1 VNSIFFT
8 RNHISQA
15 DSMSNAPLVP
25 LTGTPGNAAPLP
37 LIDEMDL
44 SIQCN
49 PAFLRS
55 TVSKIVNSQAAATNS
70 RLPLGLVCKPM
81 AGDVG
86 TDNDGECLSH
96 AYSLDGVAASS
107 WALLGGLPVLLCCFL
122 CISTCLYTCD
132 VDTTLQRSRWW
143 TSARRASCAA
153 SGAAPTSTRTSPGP
167 TTGADGGTLRAVP

>member
-1 VNSIFFT
+1 
-8 RNHISQA
+8 
-15 DSMSNAPLVP
+15 MSNAPLVP

-86 TDNDGECLSH
+86 TDNDGECL
-96 AYSLDGVAASS
+96 AGLVGPCACFCACRTRT
-107 WALLGGLPVLLCCFL
+107 ALMELPRAVGHCLGGCQF
-122 CISTCLYTCD
+122 
-132 VDTTLQRSRWW
+132 
-143 TSARRASCAA
+143 SCA
-153 SGAAPTSTRTSPGP
+153 
-167 TTGADGGTLRAVP
+167 VF